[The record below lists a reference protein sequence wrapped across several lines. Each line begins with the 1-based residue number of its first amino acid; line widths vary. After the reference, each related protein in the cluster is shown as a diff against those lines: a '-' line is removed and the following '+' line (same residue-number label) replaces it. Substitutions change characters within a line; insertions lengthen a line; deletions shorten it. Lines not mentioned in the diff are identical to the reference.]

1 MVSSSA
7 YLTCALHLG
16 LPPLVCF
23 CFFFFFQAEDGIRDL
38 VRSLGSEM
46 CIRDSP
52 ASPQWTLKHYL
63 NLFTETF
70 PERLSFERI
79 KTGLPT
85 AGRLDTGH
93 SRAVISDYDTGFQKL
108 RL

>member
-1 MVSSSA
+1 MAIGSNAAAWSV
-7 YLTCALHLG
+7 
-16 LPPLVCF
+16 P
-23 CFFFFFQAEDGIRDL
+23 E
-38 VRSLGSEM
+38 SLRTFHATDKG
-46 CIRDSP
+46 RFLQKAVAAHP

-70 PERLSFERI
+70 PERLSSERI